1 MTDEMKAIINA
12 PEKHIAV
19 CSYAGVGKSY
29 TMLEYI
35 KAHPNENI
43 TFLVYNKSME
53 MEFKQRAKDITNAN
67 ISTIHSLAY
76 KWFTNKYGK
85 RSFKNISVV
94 DVKNVLKNRME
105 YSQLS
110 LIKFYYDMYLCSN
123 VEDPRELQTLSNDDK
138 YLLPLVKRLFDYYV
152 NSDTIQHN
160 VYLKLFQL
168 SKEKIDCDTLIIDEF
183 NDINMCMLSI
193 VVNNLDK
200 KVLVVGDSLQNLN
213 SFNHT
218 VDGLSIMI
226 EKYKFKEYN
235 LTLSFRISED
245 VASVASRYLTYMYNH
260 LIRFHGNKHTKF
272 AKIDLVRAT
281 NDNQV
286 HILCRNRLGGLIEVL
301 KVLSINRNKKF
312 YYVGGLDSFGLND
325 IEKIQQYNGN
335 IYIGG
340 EKFHISQLRRML
352 ADDDMR
358 DPEISKAVSLY
369 DFGKKYA
376 KELPL
381 LRYSET
387 VKKEEAD
394 IIIQTAHSSKGL
406 TVKNVYLA
414 SDFQP
419 IESIKKDMLIMKESG
434 NEFLY
439 NMSKSEINLIY
450 VAMTR
455 ATELLDLNQV
465 LNRTD
470 KRDNLIE
477 VENENFI
484 IKKKNKGCD
493 AK

>member
-1 MTDEMKAIINA
+1 MTEEMKAIINA

-19 CSYAGVGKSY
+19 NAYAGCTKSS

-53 MEFKQRAKDITNAN
+53 MEFKQRAKDTTNAN

-85 RSFKNISVV
+85 RAFKNISVV
-94 DVKNVLKNRME
+94 DVKNVLKSRME

-110 LIKFYYDMYLCSN
+110 LIKFYYDMYLCSD
-123 VEDPRELQTLSNDDK
+123 VEDPRELQTLSDDDK
-138 YLLPLVKRLFDYYV
+138 HLLPFVKRLFDYYV

-168 SKEKIDCDTLIIDEF
+168 SKEKIDCDTLIVDEF
-183 NDINMCMLSI
+183 NDVNMCMLSI

-213 SFNHT
+213 SFNYT

-226 EKYKFKEYN
+226 KKYKFKEYS
-235 LTLSFRISED
+235 LTMSFRVSED
-245 VASVASRYLTYMYNH
+245 VASVASRYLSYMYDDT
-260 LIRFHGNKHTKF
+260 IRFHGNKHTKF
-272 AKIDLVRAT
+272 AKIDLTRAT
-281 NDNQV
+281 KDNQV
-286 HILCRNRLGGLIEVL
+286 HLLCRNRLGGLIEVL
-301 KVLSINRNKKF
+301 KVLSVNKNKKF
-312 YYVGGLDSFGLND
+312 YYVGGIDSFGLKD
-325 IEKIQQYNGN
+325 IERIHQYNGT

-340 EKFHISQLRRML
+340 EKFHISQLRKML
-352 ADDDMR
+352 NDDIK

-369 DFGKKYA
+369 DFGKKYD
-376 KELPL
+376 EFLPL
-381 LRYSET
+381 LRFTET
-387 VKKEEAD
+387 TNKDEAD
-394 IIIQTAHSSKGL
+394 IIVQTAHSSKGL

-414 SDFQP
+414 SDFKP
-419 IESIKKDMLIMKESG
+419 IEIIKKEMLLMKESG
-434 NEFLY
+434 NEYLY
-439 NMSKSEINLIY
+439 NVAKSEINLLY
-450 VAMTR
+450 VGMTR
-455 ATELLDLNQV
+455 PTELLDLNQV

-477 VENENFI
+477 IESESDVI
-484 IKKKNKGCD
+484 LRR
-493 AK
+493 

>member
-1 MTDEMKAIINA
+1 MTEEMKAIINA

-19 CSYAGVGKSY
+19 NAYAGCTKSS

-53 MEFKQRAKDITNAN
+53 MEFKQRAKDTTNAN

-85 RSFKNISVV
+85 RAFKNISVV
-94 DVKNVLKNRME
+94 DVKNVLKSRME

-110 LIKFYYDMYLCSN
+110 LIKFYYDMYLCSD
-123 VEDPRELQTLSNDDK
+123 VEDPRELQTLSDDDK
-138 YLLPLVKRLFDYYV
+138 HLLPFVKRLFDYYV

-168 SKEKIDCDTLIIDEF
+168 SKEKIDCDTLIVDEF
-183 NDINMCMLSI
+183 NDVNMCMLSI

-213 SFNHT
+213 SFNYT

-226 EKYKFKEYN
+226 KKYKFKEYS
-235 LTLSFRISED
+235 LTMSFRVSED
-245 VASVASRYLTYMYNH
+245 VASVTSRYLSYMYDDT
-260 LIRFHGNKHTKF
+260 IRFHGNKHTKF
-272 AKIDLVRAT
+272 AKIDLTRAT
-281 NDNQV
+281 KDNQV
-286 HILCRNRLGGLIEVL
+286 HLLCRNRLGGLIEVL
-301 KVLSINRNKKF
+301 KVLSVNKNKKF
-312 YYVGGLDSFGLND
+312 YYVGGIDSFGLKD
-325 IEKIQQYNGN
+325 IERIHQYNGT

-340 EKFHISQLRRML
+340 EKFHISQLRKML
-352 ADDDMR
+352 NDDIK

-369 DFGKKYA
+369 DFGKKYD
-376 KELPL
+376 EFLPL
-381 LRYSET
+381 LRFTET
-387 VKKEEAD
+387 TNKDEAD
-394 IIIQTAHSSKGL
+394 IIVQTAHSSKGL

-414 SDFQP
+414 SDFKP
-419 IESIKKDMLIMKESG
+419 IEIIKKEMLLMKESG
-434 NEFLY
+434 NEYLY
-439 NMSKSEINLIY
+439 NVAKSEINLLY
-450 VAMTR
+450 VGMTR
-455 ATELLDLNQV
+455 PTELLDLNQV

-477 VENENFI
+477 IESESDVI
-484 IKKKNKGCD
+484 LKR
-493 AK
+493 

>member
-1 MTDEMKAIINA
+1 MTEEMKAIINA

-19 CSYAGVGKSY
+19 NAYAGCTKSS

-53 MEFKQRAKDITNAN
+53 MEFKQRAKDTTNAN

-85 RSFKNISVV
+85 RAFKNISVV
-94 DVKNVLKNRME
+94 DVKNVLKSRME

-110 LIKFYYDMYLCSN
+110 LIKFYYDMYLCSD
-123 VEDPRELQTLSNDDK
+123 VEDPRELQTLSDDDK
-138 YLLPLVKRLFDYYV
+138 HLLPFVKRLFDYYV

-168 SKEKIDCDTLIIDEF
+168 SKEKIDCDTLIVDEF
-183 NDINMCMLSI
+183 NDVNMCMLSI

-213 SFNHT
+213 SFNYT

-226 EKYKFKEYN
+226 KKYKFKEYS
-235 LTLSFRISED
+235 LTMSFRVSED
-245 VASVASRYLTYMYNH
+245 VASVASRYLSYMYDDT
-260 LIRFHGNKHTKF
+260 IRFHGNKHTKF
-272 AKIDLVRAT
+272 AKIDLTRAT
-281 NDNQV
+281 KDNQV
-286 HILCRNRLGGLIEVL
+286 HLLCRNRLGGLIEVL
-301 KVLSINRNKKF
+301 KVLSVNKNKKF
-312 YYVGGLDSFGLND
+312 YYVGGIDSFGLKD
-325 IEKIQQYNGN
+325 IERIHQYNGT

-340 EKFHISQLRRML
+340 EKFHISQLRKML
-352 ADDDMR
+352 NDDIK

-369 DFGKKYA
+369 DFGKKYD
-376 KELPL
+376 EFLPL
-381 LRYSET
+381 LRFTET
-387 VKKEEAD
+387 TNKDEAD
-394 IIIQTAHSSKGL
+394 IIVQTAHSSKGL

-414 SDFQP
+414 SDFKP
-419 IESIKKDMLIMKESG
+419 IEIIKKEMLLMKESG
-434 NEFLY
+434 NEYLY
-439 NMSKSEINLIY
+439 NVAKSEINLLY
-450 VAMTR
+450 VGMTR
-455 ATELLDLNQV
+455 PTELLDLNQV

-477 VENENFI
+477 IENESDI
-484 IKKKNKGCD
+484 ILKR
-493 AK
+493 

>member
-1 MTDEMKAIINA
+1 MTEEMKAIINA

-19 CSYAGVGKSY
+19 NAYAGCTKSS

-53 MEFKQRAKDITNAN
+53 MEFKQRAKDTTNAN

-85 RSFKNISVV
+85 RAFKNISVV
-94 DVKNVLKNRME
+94 DVKNVLKSRME

-110 LIKFYYDMYLCSN
+110 LIKFYYDMYLCSD
-123 VEDPRELQTLSNDDK
+123 VEDPRELQTLSDDDK
-138 YLLPLVKRLFDYYV
+138 HLLPFVKRLFDYYV

-168 SKEKIDCDTLIIDEF
+168 SKEKIDCDTLIVDEF
-183 NDINMCMLSI
+183 NDVNMCMLSI

-213 SFNHT
+213 SFNYT

-226 EKYKFKEYN
+226 KKYKFKEYS
-235 LTLSFRISED
+235 LTMSFRVSED
-245 VASVASRYLTYMYNH
+245 VASVASRYLSYMYDDT
-260 LIRFHGNKHTKF
+260 IRFHGNKHTKF
-272 AKIDLVRAT
+272 AKIDLTRAT
-281 NDNQV
+281 KDNQV
-286 HILCRNRLGGLIEVL
+286 HLLCRNRLGGLIEVL
-301 KVLSINRNKKF
+301 KVLSVNKNKKF
-312 YYVGGLDSFGLND
+312 YYVGGIDSFGLKD
-325 IEKIQQYNGN
+325 IERIHQYNGT

-340 EKFHISQLRRML
+340 EKFHISQLRKML
-352 ADDDMR
+352 NDDIK

-369 DFGKKYA
+369 DFGKKYD
-376 KELPL
+376 EFLPL
-381 LRYSET
+381 LRFTET
-387 VKKEEAD
+387 TNKDEAD
-394 IIIQTAHSSKGL
+394 IIVQTAHSSKGL

-414 SDFQP
+414 SDFKP
-419 IESIKKDMLIMKESG
+419 IEIIKKEMLLMKESG
-434 NEFLY
+434 NEYLY
-439 NMSKSEINLIY
+439 NVSKSEINLLY
-450 VAMTR
+450 VGMTR
-455 ATELLDLNQV
+455 PTELLDLNQV

-477 VENENFI
+477 IESESDI
-484 IKKKNKGCD
+484 ILKR
-493 AK
+493 

>member
-1 MTDEMKAIINA
+1 MTEEMKAIVNA

-19 CSYAGVGKSY
+19 NAYAGCTKSS

-53 MEFKQRAKDITNAN
+53 MEFKQRAKDTTNAN

-85 RSFKNISVV
+85 RAFKNISVV
-94 DVKNVLKNRME
+94 DVKNVLKSRME

-110 LIKFYYDMYLCSN
+110 LIKFYYDMYLCSD
-123 VEDPRELQTLSNDDK
+123 VEDPRELQTLSDDDK
-138 YLLPLVKRLFDYYV
+138 HLLPFVKRLFDYYV

-168 SKEKIDCDTLIIDEF
+168 SKEKIDCDTLIVDEF
-183 NDINMCMLSI
+183 NDVNMCMLSI

-213 SFNHT
+213 SFNYT

-226 EKYKFKEYN
+226 KKYKFKEYS
-235 LTLSFRISED
+235 LTMSFRVSED
-245 VASVASRYLTYMYNH
+245 VASVTSRYLSYMYDDT
-260 LIRFHGNKHTKF
+260 IRFHGNKHTKF
-272 AKIDLVRAT
+272 AKIDLTRAT
-281 NDNQV
+281 KDNQV
-286 HILCRNRLGGLIEVL
+286 HLLCRNRLGGLIEVL
-301 KVLSINRNKKF
+301 KVLSVNKNKKF
-312 YYVGGLDSFGLND
+312 YYVGGIDSFGLKD
-325 IEKIQQYNGN
+325 IERIHQYNGT

-340 EKFHISQLRRML
+340 EKFHISQLRKML
-352 ADDDMR
+352 NDDIK

-369 DFGKKYA
+369 DFGKKYD
-376 KELPL
+376 EFLPL
-381 LRYSET
+381 LRFTET
-387 VKKEEAD
+387 TNKDEAD
-394 IIIQTAHSSKGL
+394 IIVQTAHSSKGL

-414 SDFQP
+414 SDFKP
-419 IESIKKDMLIMKESG
+419 IEIIKKEMLLMKESG
-434 NEFLY
+434 NEYLY
-439 NMSKSEINLIY
+439 NVAKSEINLLY
-450 VAMTR
+450 VGMTR
-455 ATELLDLNQV
+455 PTELLDLNQV

-477 VENENFI
+477 IESESDI
-484 IKKKNKGCD
+484 ILRR
-493 AK
+493 

>member
-1 MTDEMKAIINA
+1 MTEEMKAIVNA

-19 CSYAGVGKSY
+19 NAYAGCTKSS

-53 MEFKQRAKDITNAN
+53 MEFKQRAKDTTNAN

-85 RSFKNISVV
+85 RAFKNISVV
-94 DVKNVLKNRME
+94 DVKNVLKSRME

-110 LIKFYYDMYLCSN
+110 LIKFYYDMYLCSD
-123 VEDPRELQTLSNDDK
+123 VEDPRELQTLSDDDK
-138 YLLPLVKRLFDYYV
+138 HLLPFVKRLFDYYV

-168 SKEKIDCDTLIIDEF
+168 SKEKIDCDTLIVDEF
-183 NDINMCMLSI
+183 NDVNMCMLSI

-213 SFNHT
+213 SFNYT

-226 EKYKFKEYN
+226 KKYKFKEYS
-235 LTLSFRISED
+235 LTMSFRVSED
-245 VASVASRYLTYMYNH
+245 VASVTSRYLSYMYDDT
-260 LIRFHGNKHTKF
+260 IRFHGNKHTKF
-272 AKIDLVRAT
+272 AKIDLTRAT
-281 NDNQV
+281 KDNQV
-286 HILCRNRLGGLIEVL
+286 HLLCRNRLGGLIEVL
-301 KVLSINRNKKF
+301 KVLSVNKNKKF
-312 YYVGGLDSFGLND
+312 YYVGGIDSFGLKD
-325 IEKIQQYNGN
+325 IERIHQYNGT

-340 EKFHISQLRRML
+340 EKFHISQLRKML
-352 ADDDMR
+352 NDDIK

-369 DFGKKYA
+369 DFGKKYD
-376 KELPL
+376 EFLPL
-381 LRYSET
+381 LRFTET
-387 VKKEEAD
+387 TNKDEAD
-394 IIIQTAHSSKGL
+394 IIVQTAHSSKGL

-414 SDFQP
+414 SDFKP
-419 IESIKKDMLIMKESG
+419 IEIIKKEMLLMKESG
-434 NEFLY
+434 NEYLY
-439 NMSKSEINLIY
+439 NVAKSEINLLY
-450 VAMTR
+450 VGMTR
-455 ATELLDLNQV
+455 PTELLDLNQV

-477 VENENFI
+477 IESESDVI
-484 IKKKNKGCD
+484 LKM
-493 AK
+493 

>member
-1 MTDEMKAIINA
+1 MTEEMKAIINA

-19 CSYAGVGKSY
+19 NAYAGCTKSS

-53 MEFKQRAKDITNAN
+53 MEFKQRAKDTTNAN

-85 RSFKNISVV
+85 RAFKNISVV
-94 DVKNVLKNRME
+94 DVKNVLKSRME

-110 LIKFYYDMYLCSN
+110 LIKFYYDMYLCSD
-123 VEDPRELQTLSNDDK
+123 VEDPRELQTLSDDDK
-138 YLLPLVKRLFDYYV
+138 HLLPFVKRLFDYYV

-168 SKEKIDCDTLIIDEF
+168 SKEKIDCDTLIVDEF
-183 NDINMCMLSI
+183 NDVNMCMLSI

-213 SFNHT
+213 SFNYT

-226 EKYKFKEYN
+226 KKYKFKEYN
-235 LTLSFRISED
+235 LTMSFRISED
-245 VASVASRYLTYMYNH
+245 VASVASRYLSYMYDDT
-260 LIRFHGNKHTKF
+260 IRFHGNKHTKF
-272 AKIDLVRAT
+272 AKIDLTRAT
-281 NDNQV
+281 KDNQV
-286 HILCRNRLGGLIEVL
+286 HLLCRNRLGGLIEVL
-301 KVLSINRNKKF
+301 KVLSVNKNKKF
-312 YYVGGLDSFGLND
+312 YYVGGIDSFGLKD
-325 IEKIQQYNGN
+325 IERIHQYNGT

-340 EKFHISQLRRML
+340 EKFHISQLRKML
-352 ADDDMR
+352 NDDIK

-369 DFGKKYA
+369 DFGKKYD
-376 KELPL
+376 EFLPL
-381 LRYSET
+381 LRFTET
-387 VKKEEAD
+387 TNKDEAD
-394 IIIQTAHSSKGL
+394 IIVQTAHSSKGL

-414 SDFQP
+414 SDFKP
-419 IESIKKDMLIMKESG
+419 IEIIKKEMLLMKESG
-434 NEFLY
+434 NEYLY
-439 NMSKSEINLIY
+439 NVAKSEINLLY
-450 VAMTR
+450 VGMTR
-455 ATELLDLNQV
+455 PTELLDLNQV

-477 VENENFI
+477 IESESDVI
-484 IKKKNKGCD
+484 LRR
-493 AK
+493 

>member
-1 MTDEMKAIINA
+1 MTEEMKAIVNA

-19 CSYAGVGKSY
+19 NAYAGCTKSS

-53 MEFKQRAKDITNAN
+53 MEFKQRAKDTTNAN

-85 RSFKNISVV
+85 RAFKNISVV
-94 DVKNVLKNRME
+94 DVKNVLKSRME

-110 LIKFYYDMYLCSN
+110 LIKFYYDMYLCSD
-123 VEDPRELQTLSNDDK
+123 VEDPRELQTLSDDDK
-138 YLLPLVKRLFDYYV
+138 HLLPFVKRLFDYYV

-168 SKEKIDCDTLIIDEF
+168 SKEKIDCDTLIVDEF
-183 NDINMCMLSI
+183 NDVNMCMLSI

-213 SFNHT
+213 SFNYT

-226 EKYKFKEYN
+226 KKYKFKEYS
-235 LTLSFRISED
+235 LTMSFRVSED
-245 VASVASRYLTYMYNH
+245 VASVASRYLSYMYDDT
-260 LIRFHGNKHTKF
+260 IRFHGNKHTKF
-272 AKIDLVRAT
+272 AKIDLTRAT
-281 NDNQV
+281 KDNQV
-286 HILCRNRLGGLIEVL
+286 HLLCRNRLGGLIEVL
-301 KVLSINRNKKF
+301 KVLSVNKNKKF
-312 YYVGGLDSFGLND
+312 YYVGGIDSFGLKD
-325 IEKIQQYNGN
+325 IERIHQYNGT

-340 EKFHISQLRRML
+340 EKFHISQLRKML
-352 ADDDMR
+352 NDDIK

-369 DFGKKYA
+369 DFGKKYD
-376 KELPL
+376 EFLPL
-381 LRYSET
+381 LRFTET
-387 VKKEEAD
+387 TNKDEAD
-394 IIIQTAHSSKGL
+394 IIVQTAHSSKGL

-414 SDFQP
+414 SDFKP
-419 IESIKKDMLIMKESG
+419 IEIIKKEMLLMKESG
-434 NEFLY
+434 NEYLY
-439 NMSKSEINLIY
+439 NVAKSEINLLY
-450 VAMTR
+450 VGMTR
-455 ATELLDLNQV
+455 PTELLDLNQV

-477 VENENFI
+477 IESESDVI
-484 IKKKNKGCD
+484 LKR
-493 AK
+493 

>member
-1 MTDEMKAIINA
+1 MTEEMKAIVNA

-19 CSYAGVGKSY
+19 NAYAGCTKSS

-53 MEFKQRAKDITNAN
+53 MEFKQRAKDTTNAN

-85 RSFKNISVV
+85 RAFKNISVV
-94 DVKNVLKNRME
+94 DVKNVLKSRME

-110 LIKFYYDMYLCSN
+110 LIKFYYDMYLCSD
-123 VEDPRELQTLSNDDK
+123 VEDPRELQTLSDDDK
-138 YLLPLVKRLFDYYV
+138 HLLPFVKRLFDYYV

-168 SKEKIDCDTLIIDEF
+168 SKEKIDCDTLIVDEF
-183 NDINMCMLSI
+183 NDVNMCMLSI

-213 SFNHT
+213 SFNYT

-226 EKYKFKEYN
+226 KKYKFKEYS
-235 LTLSFRISED
+235 LTMSFRVSED
-245 VASVASRYLTYMYNH
+245 VASVASRYLSYMYDDT
-260 LIRFHGNKHTKF
+260 IRFHGNKHTKF
-272 AKIDLVRAT
+272 AKIDLTRAT
-281 NDNQV
+281 KDNQV
-286 HILCRNRLGGLIEVL
+286 HLLCRNRLGGLIEVL
-301 KVLSINRNKKF
+301 KVLSVNKNKKF
-312 YYVGGLDSFGLND
+312 YYVGGIDSFGLKD
-325 IEKIQQYNGN
+325 IERIHQYNGT

-340 EKFHISQLRRML
+340 EKFHISQLRKML
-352 ADDDMR
+352 NDDIK

-369 DFGKKYA
+369 DFGKKYD
-376 KELPL
+376 EFLPL
-381 LRYSET
+381 LRFTET
-387 VKKEEAD
+387 TNKDEAD
-394 IIIQTAHSSKGL
+394 IIVQTAHSSKGL

-414 SDFQP
+414 SDFKP
-419 IESIKKDMLIMKESG
+419 IEIIKKEMLLMKESG
-434 NEFLY
+434 NEYLY
-439 NMSKSEINLIY
+439 NVSKSEINLLY
-450 VAMTR
+450 VGMTR
-455 ATELLDLNQV
+455 PTELLDLNQV

-477 VENENFI
+477 IESESDI
-484 IKKKNKGCD
+484 ILKR
-493 AK
+493 

>member
-1 MTDEMKAIINA
+1 MTEEMKAIINA

-19 CSYAGVGKSY
+19 NAYAGCTKSS

-53 MEFKQRAKDITNAN
+53 MEFKQRAKDTTNAN

-85 RSFKNISVV
+85 RAFKNISVV
-94 DVKNVLKNRME
+94 DVKNVLKSRME

-110 LIKFYYDMYLCSN
+110 LIKFYYDMYLCSD
-123 VEDPRELQTLSNDDK
+123 VEDPKELQTLSNDDK
-138 YLLPLVKRLFDYYV
+138 HLLPFVKRLFDYYV

-168 SKEKIDCDTLIIDEF
+168 SKEKIDCDTLIVDEF
-183 NDINMCMLSI
+183 NDVNMCMLSI

-213 SFNHT
+213 SFNYT

-226 EKYKFKEYN
+226 KKYKFKEYS
-235 LTLSFRISED
+235 LTMSFRVSED
-245 VASVASRYLTYMYNH
+245 VASVASRYLSYMYDDT
-260 LIRFHGNKHTKF
+260 IRFHGNKHTKF
-272 AKIDLVRAT
+272 AKIDLTRAT
-281 NDNQV
+281 KDNQV
-286 HILCRNRLGGLIEVL
+286 HLLCRNRLGGLIEVL
-301 KVLSINRNKKF
+301 KVLSVNKNKKF
-312 YYVGGLDSFGLND
+312 YYVGGIDSFGLKD
-325 IEKIQQYNGN
+325 IERIHQYNGT

-340 EKFHISQLRRML
+340 EKFHISQLRKML
-352 ADDDMR
+352 NDDIK

-369 DFGKKYA
+369 DFGKKYD
-376 KELPL
+376 EFLPL
-381 LRYSET
+381 LRFTET
-387 VKKEEAD
+387 TNKDEAD
-394 IIIQTAHSSKGL
+394 IIVQTAHSSKGL

-414 SDFQP
+414 SDFKP
-419 IESIKKDMLIMKESG
+419 IEIIKKEMLLMKESG
-434 NEFLY
+434 NEYLY
-439 NMSKSEINLIY
+439 NVAKSEINLLY
-450 VAMTR
+450 VGMTR
-455 ATELLDLNQV
+455 PTELLDLNQV

-477 VENENFI
+477 IESESDVI
-484 IKKKNKGCD
+484 LRR
-493 AK
+493 

>member
-1 MTDEMKAIINA
+1 MTEEMKAIINA
-12 PEKHIAV
+12 PEKHIAI

-53 MEFKQRAKDITNAN
+53 MEFKQRAKDTTNAN

-85 RSFKNISVV
+85 RAFKNISVV
-94 DVKNVLKNRME
+94 DVKNVLKSRME

-110 LIKFYYDMYLCSN
+110 LIKFYYDMYLCSD
-123 VEDPRELQTLSNDDK
+123 VEDPRELQTLSDDDK
-138 YLLPLVKRLFDYYV
+138 HLLPFVKRLFDYYV

-168 SKEKIDCDTLIIDEF
+168 SKEKIDCDTLIVDEF
-183 NDINMCMLSI
+183 NDVNMCMLSI

-213 SFNHT
+213 SFNYT

-226 EKYKFKEYN
+226 KKYKFKEYS
-235 LTLSFRISED
+235 LTMSFRVSED
-245 VASVASRYLTYMYNH
+245 VASVASRYLSYMYDDT
-260 LIRFHGNKHTKF
+260 IRFHGNKHTKF
-272 AKIDLVRAT
+272 AKIDLTRAT
-281 NDNQV
+281 KDNQV
-286 HILCRNRLGGLIEVL
+286 HLLCRNRLGGLIEVL
-301 KVLSINRNKKF
+301 KVLSVNKNKKF
-312 YYVGGLDSFGLND
+312 YYVGGIDSFGLKD
-325 IEKIQQYNGN
+325 IERIHQYNGT

-340 EKFHISQLRRML
+340 EKFHISQLRKML
-352 ADDDMR
+352 NDDIK

-369 DFGKKYA
+369 DFGKKYD
-376 KELPL
+376 EFLPL
-381 LRYSET
+381 LRFTET
-387 VKKEEAD
+387 TNKDEAD
-394 IIIQTAHSSKGL
+394 IIVQTAHSSKGL

-414 SDFQP
+414 SDFKP
-419 IESIKKDMLIMKESG
+419 IEIIKKEMLLMKESG
-434 NEFLY
+434 NEYLY
-439 NMSKSEINLIY
+439 NVSKSEINLLY
-450 VAMTR
+450 VGMTR
-455 ATELLDLNQV
+455 PTELLDLNQV

-477 VENENFI
+477 IESESDI
-484 IKKKNKGCD
+484 ILKR
-493 AK
+493 

>member
-1 MTDEMKAIINA
+1 MTEEMKAIVNA

-19 CSYAGVGKSY
+19 NAYAGCTKSS

-53 MEFKQRAKDITNAN
+53 MEFKQRAKDTTNAN

-85 RSFKNISVV
+85 RAFKNISVV
-94 DVKNVLKNRME
+94 DVKNVLKSRME

-110 LIKFYYDMYLCSN
+110 LIKFYYDMYLCSD
-123 VEDPRELQTLSNDDK
+123 VEDPRELQTLSDDDK
-138 YLLPLVKRLFDYYV
+138 HLLPFVKRLFDYYV

-168 SKEKIDCDTLIIDEF
+168 SKEKIDCDTLIVDEF
-183 NDINMCMLSI
+183 NDVNMCMLSI

-213 SFNHT
+213 SFNYT

-226 EKYKFKEYN
+226 KKYKFKEYS
-235 LTLSFRISED
+235 LTMSFRVSED
-245 VASVASRYLTYMYNH
+245 VASVTSRYLSYMYDDT
-260 LIRFHGNKHTKF
+260 IRFHGNKHTKF
-272 AKIDLVRAT
+272 AKIDLTRAT
-281 NDNQV
+281 KDNQV
-286 HILCRNRLGGLIEVL
+286 HLLCRNRLGGLIEVL
-301 KVLSINRNKKF
+301 KVLSVNKNKKF
-312 YYVGGLDSFGLND
+312 YYVGGIDSFGLKD
-325 IEKIQQYNGN
+325 IERIHQYNGT

-340 EKFHISQLRRML
+340 EKFHISQLRKML
-352 ADDDMR
+352 NDDIK

-369 DFGKKYA
+369 DFGKKYD
-376 KELPL
+376 EFLPL
-381 LRYSET
+381 LRFTET
-387 VKKEEAD
+387 TNKDEAD
-394 IIIQTAHSSKGL
+394 IIVQTAHSSKGL

-414 SDFQP
+414 SDFKP
-419 IESIKKDMLIMKESG
+419 IEIIKKEMLLMKESG
-434 NEFLY
+434 NEYLY
-439 NMSKSEINLIY
+439 NVAKSEINLLY
-450 VAMTR
+450 VGMTR
-455 ATELLDLNQV
+455 PTELLDLNQV

-477 VENENFI
+477 IESESDVI
-484 IKKKNKGCD
+484 LKR
-493 AK
+493 

>member
-1 MTDEMKAIINA
+1 MTEEMKAIINA
-12 PEKHIAV
+12 PEKHIAI

-53 MEFKQRAKDITNAN
+53 MEFKQRAKDTTNAN

-85 RSFKNISVV
+85 RAFKNISVV
-94 DVKNVLKNRME
+94 DVKNVLKSRME

-110 LIKFYYDMYLCSN
+110 LIKFYYDMYLCSD
-123 VEDPRELQTLSNDDK
+123 VEDPKELQTLSNDDK
-138 YLLPLVKRLFDYYV
+138 HLLPFVKRLFDYYV

-168 SKEKIDCDTLIIDEF
+168 SKEKIDCDTLIVDEF
-183 NDINMCMLSI
+183 NDVNMCMLSI

-213 SFNHT
+213 SFNYT

-226 EKYKFKEYN
+226 KKYKFKEYN
-235 LTLSFRISED
+235 LTMSFRISED
-245 VASVASRYLTYMYNH
+245 VASVASRYLTYMYNR
-260 LIRFHGNKHTKF
+260 LIKFHGNKHTKF
-272 AKIDLVRAT
+272 AKIDLARAT
-281 NDNQV
+281 KDNQV
-286 HILCRNRLGGLIEVL
+286 HLLCRNRLGGLIEVL
-301 KVLSINRNKKF
+301 KVLSVNKNKKF
-312 YYVGGLDSFGLND
+312 YYVGGIDSFGLKD
-325 IEKIQQYNGN
+325 IERIHQYNGT

-340 EKFHISQLRRML
+340 EKFHISQLRKML
-352 ADDDMR
+352 NDDIK

-369 DFGKKYA
+369 DFGKKYD
-376 KELPL
+376 EFLPL
-381 LRYSET
+381 LRFTET
-387 VKKEEAD
+387 TNKDEAD
-394 IIIQTAHSSKGL
+394 IIVQTAHSSKGL

-414 SDFQP
+414 SDFKP
-419 IESIKKDMLIMKESG
+419 IEIIKKEMLLMKESG
-434 NEFLY
+434 NEYLY
-439 NMSKSEINLIY
+439 NVSKSEINLLY
-450 VAMTR
+450 VGMTR
-455 ATELLDLNQV
+455 PTELLDLNQV

-477 VENENFI
+477 IESESDVI
-484 IKKKNKGCD
+484 LKR
-493 AK
+493 